1 MRRDDDDVELTGIGC
16 KLVDT
21 RFSCFIH
28 AIKALALVEVYNMFE
43 KTLTDIVKGI
53 RASKRDTALFISQC
67 IADIK
72 QEINSTDLYVKAN
85 ALNKLTFL
93 QSMGYGMS
101 WASFASIEVMSS
113 PRFAHKRI
121 GYLAACQGFNQN
133 TDVILLTTNLL
144 QKELR
149 GAVGGV
155 GLYEAG
161 LAINCISNIVTEDLA
176 RDVLE
181 EVTNL
186 TRHPHPYLRKKAIL
200 CLFKMFM
207 KYPQGLRLT
216 FDNIQQCLEDSDP
229 SVVSCAVNVVTELS
243 DKNPKNYL
251 HLAPAFFQLLTQ
263 SQNNWMLI
271 KVVKL
276 LGSLVPEEPRLA
288 RKLLDPLANI
298 VESTHAKSLLY
309 EAVYTITLCLP
320 YCRKADGSMPSNAP
334 RIVQLCGST
343 LKDFCADKDQNL
355 KYLGLV
361 GFATLR
367 QSHPKC
373 LAESDARPLIL
384 ACLSDEDVTIRTR
397 ALDLLPGMTSRKN
410 LQELVSQLLNHVDA
424 ASGQYKKDLVHKI
437 LELCTSDKYALL
449 QDFSWYLDILLKLS
463 YVSPEDMGEL
473 LEKQITDVA
482 LRVLPVRAYAVQ
494 ECTKVLIQQTDI
506 MILPQVL
513 PATAWIVGEYSFLL
527 EGGFLG
533 IVRALTA
540 PSNVSKL
547 TVSTQSVY
555 IQAALKV
562 FAAATDGKANS
573 QELVECVETLLRNLP
588 VYLQSLDV
596 EVQERAFTGLELLQ
610 RLNLTPSRLD
620 RTPGLVNED
629 DDGRNEVNL
638 LGISEGPAPPIKQ
651 KSIGSLSTLVSRCR
665 NASPTLNYIFK
676 PEPMKP
682 ISAKTQRKKRQVPVG
697 TVDTGWLDGLV
708 DMSAFSFLDD
718 IRDLPKLSME
728 MVTFS
733 QLRPFQTIVPNP
745 SPQIGSN
752 IDLSGFGSAAQP
764 RTLPPRAGPDIASS
778 ENSGLQQPRHPQD
791 PFYLDSGGTTADA
804 ATDATKFGSIK
815 LFDSD
820 NEDEFGHPK
829 RTSKVKKKKRQNQ
842 VVAETTIQPTP
853 VTFYHSDDDD
863 DDNGLLSKSR
873 ALKSKVSKDFAG
885 LASVDLTTPLGEDEV
900 MPKREH
906 RQVQQQQAN
915 VGTHDI
921 AQKKKRKAEGKKK
934 GKARTASTGSDRVG
948 DLLDLGGFSSVA
960 EVSTAAISVP
970 VGLRGTGSQNVST
983 SSPFDDLLGLQ
994 SSVLVSASN
1003 VPPVTTQIANMSI
1016 SQPLSAKGGRKL
1028 WMKASLKT
1036 GASSMPQRFDWN
1048 QVSVYY
1054 KVTAVSQP
1062 VPGPAA
1068 YIQVRVQNDAPTS
1081 LNNLTLSF
1089 KNFGQFV
1096 IGTVGANDS
1105 QEAKKLGPFRY
1116 DQIESSMELKGHL
1129 FTSDDLKVATK
1140 ITLPASLHLTP
1151 AVGLTMETVTT
1162 EFSSQS
1168 FASASVKVELST
1180 LPASKVKPLL
1190 TSFFCASE
1198 VENGGPLVGSLA
1210 AQSHQGAKVRLLI
1223 KVDDM
1228 SVKIDIKSTSPA
1240 LCKALAADVKKL
1252 VL

>member
-1 MRRDDDDVELTGIGC
+1 
-16 KLVDT
+16 
-21 RFSCFIH
+21 
-28 AIKALALVEVYNMFE
+28 MFE

-53 RASKRDTALFISQC
+53 RNSKRDTALYISQC
-67 IADIK
+67 IAEIK

-101 WASFASIEVMSS
+101 WASFSSIEVMSS

-149 GAVGGV
+149 GAIGGA

-176 RDVLE
+176 RDVLP

-186 TRHPHPYLRKKAIL
+186 TRHPQPYLRKKAIL

-216 FDNIQQCLEDSDP
+216 FDNIQTCLEDSDP

-276 LGSLVPEEPRLA
+276 LGSLVPCEPRLA

-320 YCRKADGSMPSNAP
+320 YCRKADGSMPANAP
-334 RIVQLCGST
+334 KIVQLCGST

-410 LQELVSQLLNHVDA
+410 LQELVAQLLKHVDA
-424 ASGQYKKDLVHKI
+424 ASGQYKKDLVLKI
-437 LELCTSDKYALL
+437 LELCSSDKYALL

-463 YVSPEDMGEL
+463 YVSPEDMGDL

-494 ECTKVLIQQTDI
+494 ECTKVLIQKTDA

-513 PATAWIVGEYSFLL
+513 PAIAWIVGEYSFLL
-527 EGGFLG
+527 EGNYHN
-533 IVRALTA
+533 IIQALTA
-540 PSNVSKL
+540 PSNVCQLKI
-547 TVSTQSVY
+547 STQSVY

-562 FAAATDGKANS
+562 FAAGTDGKANS
-573 QELVECVETLLRNLP
+573 GELVECVETLSRNLP
-588 VYLQSLDV
+588 VYMQSLDV
-596 EVQERAFTGLELLQ
+596 EVQERAFTGLELM
-610 RLNLTPSRLD
+610 RALNLMSSALD
-620 RTPGLVNED
+620 GPPGLIDANGD
-629 DDGRNEVNL
+629 DVGELNL
-638 LGISEGPAPPIKQ
+638 LGMLDGPKAVKQ
-651 KSIGSLSTLVSRCR
+651 KKPNMSSSSLASRCR
-665 NASPTLNYIFK
+665 SAAAALNYLFK

-682 ISAKTQRKKRQVPVG
+682 MSVKAQRKKRQAPLG
-697 TVDTGWLDGLV
+697 GISSAWLDAPV

-718 IRDLPKLSME
+718 IRDLPKPSME
-728 MVTFS
+728 QVTFT
-733 QLRPFQTIVPNP
+733 QQRPFQQVAPQPAVPIAATKN
-745 SPQIGSN
+745 
-752 IDLSGFGSAAQP
+752 LSGFGNDAPPKPSLP
-764 RTLPPRAGPDIASS
+764 RVGPEGGSR
-778 ENSGLQQPRHPQD
+778 ENSVLNQARNTQD
-791 PFYLDSGGTTADA
+791 PFYLGSGAATVNDA
-804 ATDATKFGSIK
+804 ADITKFGSIQ

-820 NEDEFGHPK
+820 DDDNEGA
-829 RTSKVKKKKRQNQ
+829 RTRRKKKEKKKKKQHHA
-842 VVAETTIQPTP
+842 VVETVMMQAAP
-853 VTFYHSDDDD
+853 VTVYGSDDDD
-863 DDNGLLSKSR
+863 DDDQLLSMPRKTNM
-873 ALKSKVSKDFAG
+873 SKDFAG

-900 MPKREH
+900 MPNREH
-906 RQVQQQQAN
+906 RRVPERTIPEENKA
-915 VGTHDI
+915 VRK
-921 AQKKKRKAEGKKK
+921 KKKREGKKK
-934 GKARTASTGSDRVG
+934 GRTVEATTSSGGVG

-960 EVSTAAISVP
+960 DVSNPAVSAPAGPRIMETQTMPIS
-970 VGLRGTGSQNVST
+970 LAFN
-983 SSPFDDLLGLQ
+983 DLLGLEAPAP
-994 SSVLVSASN
+994 VAVPAPVVAST
-1003 VPPVTTQIANMSI
+1003 TTQLAYMS
-1016 SQPLSAKGGRKL
+1016 LSPPNPKKSGKKM
-1028 WMKASLKT
+1028 WMKASIKV
-1036 GASSMPQRFDWN
+1036 GSSDGPPLVDWS
-1048 QVSVYY
+1048 QISVYY
-1054 KVTAVSQP
+1054 KVMPVSQGMGG
-1062 VPGPAA
+1062 VSAN
-1068 YIQVRVQNDAPTS
+1068 INLRVQNDMAAAS
-1081 LNNLTLSF
+1081 LKNLTLDF
-1089 KNFGQFV
+1089 KNIGQFTL
-1096 IGTVGANDS
+1096 GTVAANDS
-1105 QEAKKLGPFRY
+1105 EEAKKLGPFSY
-1116 DQIESSMELKGHL
+1116 DQVDSSMDLKGYL
-1129 FTSDDLKVATK
+1129 STSDNSKVPIK
-1140 ITLPASLHLTP
+1140 ITLPAALHLAPT
-1151 AVGLTMETVTT
+1151 VGLTLETVMA
-1162 EFSSQS
+1162 ELSSQP
-1168 FASASVKVELST
+1168 FASATAKVELSNLDAT
-1180 LPASKVKPLL
+1180 KVKPLL
-1190 TSFFCASE
+1190 TSFFCAAE
-1198 VENGGPLVGSLA
+1198 VDDSGPLVGTLA
-1210 AQSHQGAKVRLLI
+1210 AQSHQGAKVRVLI
-1223 KVDDM
+1223 KIKDAT
-1228 SVKIDIKSTSPA
+1228 VKIDIKSTNAA
-1240 LCKALAADVKKL
+1240 LCKALASDVKKL

>member
-1 MRRDDDDVELTGIGC
+1 
-16 KLVDT
+16 
-21 RFSCFIH
+21 
-28 AIKALALVEVYNMFE
+28 MFE

-53 RASKRDTALFISQC
+53 RASKRDTALYISQC

-113 PRFAHKRI
+113 SRFAHKRI

-149 GAVGGV
+149 GAVGGA

-176 RDVLE
+176 RDVLP

-186 TRHPHPYLRKKAIL
+186 TKHPQPYLRKKAIL

-288 RKLLDPLANI
+288 RKLLEPLANI
-298 VESTHAKSLLY
+298 VENTHAKSLLY

-320 YCRKADGSMPSNAP
+320 YCRKADGSMPANAP

-361 GFATLR
+361 GFSTLR

-410 LQELVSQLLNHVDA
+410 LQELVAQLLKHVDA
-424 ASGQYKKDLVHKI
+424 ASGQYKKDLVLKI
-437 LELCTSDKYALL
+437 IELCSADKYALL

-463 YVSPEDMGEL
+463 YVSPEDMGVL

-494 ECTKVLIQQTDI
+494 ECTKVLIQKTDV

-513 PATAWIVGEYSFLL
+513 PAIAWIVGEYAFLT
-527 EGGFLG
+527 EDDHFQD
-533 IVRALTA
+533 IVLALTA

-547 TVSTQSVY
+547 KLSTQSVY

-562 FAAATDGKANS
+562 FAVAAAGRAKSD
-573 QELVECVETLLRNLP
+573 ELLGCVATLSTNLP
-588 VYLQSLDV
+588 IYLQSLDV
-596 EVQERAFTGLELLQ
+596 EVQERAFTGLYLMQAYKLASSELE
-610 RLNLTPSRLD
+610 RP
-620 RTPGLVNED
+620 PGLVVETD
-629 DDGRNEVNL
+629 SDCEAEVNL
-638 LGISEGPAPPIKQ
+638 LGMTDGPKTIKG
-651 KSIGSLSTLVSRCR
+651 KKRVSSLSSRCR
-665 NASPTLNYIFK
+665 GAAPALNYIFK

-682 ISAKTQRKKRQVPVG
+682 ISAKALRKKRMTPAGGVNSDWFDAP
-697 TVDTGWLDGLV
+697 V
-708 DMSAFSFLDD
+708 DMSLFPCLDD
-718 IRDLPKLSME
+718 IQSLPKLSIE
-728 MVTFS
+728 HVSFTQQRLFQTVATNS
-733 QLRPFQTIVPNP
+733 IGLTSSNTDFAAIDSSGSHRPFV
-745 SPQIGSN
+745 
-752 IDLSGFGSAAQP
+752 
-764 RTLPPRAGPDIASS
+764 AGVAPEAGGGES
-778 ENSGLQQPRHPQD
+778 SGLNQPRHSQD
-791 PFYLDSGGTTADA
+791 PFYLDSGGTPLDTTLDLSR
-804 ATDATKFGSIK
+804 FGSIQ
-815 LFDSD
+815 LNDSD
-820 NEDEFGHPK
+820 NEDQAGRVK
-829 RTSKVKKKKRQNQ
+829 RKKKDKKPKKQER
-842 VVAETTIQPTP
+842 AMGRTATHEPP
-853 VTFYHSDDDD
+853 VITVYESDDDD
-863 DDNGLLSKSR
+863 DTDQLLSVNRSRKSN
-873 ALKSKVSKDFAG
+873 LNKDFAG
-885 LASVDLTTPLGEDEV
+885 LASVDLTTPLGEHEV
-900 MPKREH
+900 MPRREH
-906 RQVQQQQAN
+906 RQVPQRMISDKDNEIQ
-915 VGTHDI
+915 
-921 AQKKKRKAEGKKK
+921 KKRKKNERKRNKNEKRKEIKSVVTSSGN
-934 GKARTASTGSDRVG
+934 SRVG

-960 EVSTAAISVP
+960 DV
-970 VGLRGTGSQNVST
+970 
-983 SSPFDDLLGLQ
+983 SSPTISIPTGPRMMETHTTSISSAFDDLLGLQ
-994 SSVLVSASN
+994 TPGPIASSERCVELNMA
-1003 VPPVTTQIANMSI
+1003 ANTAI
-1016 SQPLSAKGGRKL
+1016 SQPGSTKSNRKI
-1028 WMKASLKT
+1028 WMKAALK
-1036 GASSMPQRFDWN
+1036 ANSSDGPHLVDWN
-1048 QVSVYY
+1048 QVSLYY
-1054 KVTAVSQP
+1054 KLEHVSYGVQG
-1062 VPGPAA
+1062 VSAS
-1068 YIQVRVQNDAPTS
+1068 INVRVQNDMATAV
-1081 LNNLTLSF
+1081 LNNLTLVL
-1089 KNFGQFV
+1089 KNYGQFSL
-1096 IGTVGANDS
+1096 GTVGTRDS
-1105 QEAKKLGPFRY
+1105 VEVKNLGPFAY
-1116 DQIESSMELKGHL
+1116 EQIESSKEVRGHL
-1129 FTSDDLKVATK
+1129 CTTDGISIPVK

-1151 AVGLTMETVTT
+1151 TTGLTLETVM
-1162 EFSSQS
+1162 
-1168 FASASVKVELST
+1168 AELSNQPFT
-1180 LPASKVKPLL
+1180 SATAKLELSKLGAAKVKPLL
-1190 TSFFCASE
+1190 TAFFCAHE
-1198 VENGGPLVGSLA
+1198 VVSNGGHLMATLA
-1210 AQSHQGAKVRLLI
+1210 AQSREGEKVRILMKI
-1223 KVDDM
+1223 KDS
-1228 SVKIDIKSTSPA
+1228 SVKIDIKSTNHT
-1240 LCKALAADVKKL
+1240 LCQALAADVKRL
-1252 VL
+1252 VF

>member
-1 MRRDDDDVELTGIGC
+1 
-16 KLVDT
+16 
-21 RFSCFIH
+21 
-28 AIKALALVEVYNMFE
+28 MFE

-149 GAVGGV
+149 GAIGGV

-176 RDVLE
+176 RDVLP

-216 FDNIQQCLEDSDP
+216 FDNIQQCLEDADP

-288 RKLLDPLANI
+288 RKLLDPLASI

-410 LQELVSQLLNHVDA
+410 LQELVSQLLKHVDA

-437 LELCTSDKYALL
+437 LELCSADKYALL

-494 ECTKVLIQQTDI
+494 ECTKVLVQQTDM

-527 EGGFLG
+527 DGRFLD
-533 IVRALTA
+533 IIRALTL

-562 FAAATDGKANS
+562 FAAAADGKCNS
-573 QELVECVETLLRNLP
+573 KELVDCVETLIRNLP

-596 EVQERAFTGLELLQ
+596 EVQERAFTGLELL
-610 RLNLTPSRLD
+610 RTLNLMPSPLD
-620 RTPGLVNED
+620 QTPGLVNEESD
-629 DDGRNEVNL
+629 DRSGVNL
-638 LGISEGPAPPIKQ
+638 LGISEDPSPTVKQ
-651 KSIGSLSTLVSRCR
+651 KSSSNLSTLASRCR
-665 NASPTLNYIFK
+665 SAAPSLNYIFK

-682 ISAKTQRKKRQVPVG
+682 IGAKTQRKKRLVPVG
-697 TVDTGWLDGLV
+697 GIDTGWLDAPV

-728 MVTFS
+728 QVTFT
-733 QLRPFQTIVPNP
+733 QQRPFQTAAPNSSPP
-745 SPQIGSN
+745 SGSS
-752 IDLSGFGSAAQP
+752 IDLSGFGTAS
-764 RTLPPRAGPDIASS
+764 RIGTFPPRVGTDIAGS
-778 ENSGLQQPRHPQD
+778 ENSGLNQLKHSQD
-791 PFYLDSGGTTADA
+791 PFYLDTGGATADTA
-804 ATDATKFGSIK
+804 ADANKFGSIK

-829 RTSKVKKKKRQNQ
+829 RKTKVKKKKRQQ
-842 VVAETTIQPTP
+842 HIVAETMMQAAP
-853 VTFYHSDDDD
+853 VTVYHSDDDD
-863 DDNGLLSKSR
+863 DDNRILSKNRPS
-873 ALKSKVSKDFAG
+873 KSKFSKDFAG

-906 RQVQQQQAN
+906 RQVQQHADA
-915 VGTHDI
+915 GTHNVVR
-921 AQKKKRKAEGKKK
+921 KKKKKPDGKKK
-934 GKARTASTGSDRVG
+934 GTMVATSTNSGRVG
-948 DLLDLGGFSSVA
+948 DLLDLGGFSAVA
-960 EVSTAAISVP
+960 DVSNTAVSVP
-970 VGLRGTGSQNVST
+970 VGLTAMGTQST
-983 SSPFDDLLGLQ
+983 SISSAFDDLLGLHTPILD
-994 SSVLVSASN
+994 SSAS
-1003 VPPVTTQIANMSI
+1003 VPQITAQFANTLI
-1016 SQPLSAKGGRKL
+1016 SQPTSGRGGKKM
-1028 WMKASLKT
+1028 WMKAALKSGSSSL
-1036 GASSMPQRFDWN
+1036 PQLFDWN

-1062 VPGPAA
+1062 AGGIAA
-1068 YIQVRVQNDAPTS
+1068 NIHVRVQNGTS
-1081 LNNLTLSF
+1081 TTLNNLTLAL
-1089 KNFGQFV
+1089 KNYGQFAL
-1096 IGTVGANDS
+1096 GTVGPNDS
-1105 QEAKKLGPFRY
+1105 EEAKKLGPFRY
-1116 DQIESSMELKGHL
+1116 DPIESSMDLRGHL
-1129 FTSDDLKVATK
+1129 FTSDDLKVAAK
-1140 ITLPASLHLTP
+1140 ITLPACLHLLPT
-1151 AVGLTMETVTT
+1151 VGLTLESVMAEL
-1162 EFSSQS
+1162 SSQP
-1168 FASASVKVELST
+1168 FASSSTKVELST
-1180 LPASKVKPLL
+1180 LPSAKVKSLL
-1190 TSFFCASE
+1190 TTFLGASE
-1198 VENGGPLVGSLA
+1198 VENGGPLAATLA
-1210 AQSHQGAKVRLLI
+1210 AQSHQGAKVRFLI
-1223 KVDDM
+1223 KVSDM
-1228 SVKIDIKSTSPA
+1228 SVKIDIKSTNPA